1 MQALRLPLKPQQFHL
16 VVSVDDVSYE
26 SPKRVCIDKCLLAKK
41 KSIQLEDKRY
51 RVNAKEGQVH
61 LTSIQANPPPHILDL
76 MGLKPISLETLVL
89 RLQ

>member
-1 MQALRLPLKPQQFHL
+1 MFA
-16 VVSVDDVSYE
+16 S
-26 SPKRVCIDKCLLAKK
+26 KK